1 MNVRRLWLC
10 VMALAGWGNS
20 LASTNLDNE
29 ISSAPGA
36 AELHARVEAVRAQL
50 RADGIDTGDDHVGD
64 PHKLAQW
71 FNFPNFPNFP
81 NWRNW
86 GNWPN
91 FPNWPNWR
99 R

>member
-10 VMALAGWGNS
+10 VMALTGCGSS
-20 LASTNLDNE
+20 LASANLHE
-29 ISSAPGA
+29 VSPAPGA
-36 AELHARVEAVRAQL
+36 AELHARVDSVRSLL
-50 RADGIDTGDDHVGD
+50 RASGIDTEGDGVAE

-91 FPNWPNWR
+91 FPNWPNFR